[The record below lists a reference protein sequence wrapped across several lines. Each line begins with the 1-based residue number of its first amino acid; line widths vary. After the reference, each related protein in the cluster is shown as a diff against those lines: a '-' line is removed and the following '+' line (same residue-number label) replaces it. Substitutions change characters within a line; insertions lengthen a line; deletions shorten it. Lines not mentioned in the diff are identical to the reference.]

1 MNIQTKPTA
10 AAPQIKAQ
18 SIPCG
23 TLVTTDIKRARRM
36 YEEVMG
42 MDCVEPEKGV
52 LLVREKGHKAGEAKH
67 GQPYW
72 VLEVR
77 ETPDIAIGQ
86 EMLNHWGFEAP
97 SQAAVDEA
105 FAKIS
110 ANKAEYGIT
119 RVQKPFFRNGSY
131 AIYFTDKD
139 TNWWEVEYRAPE
151 ILYDALRKK
160 GDQYVEPTEQ

>member
-1 MNIQTKPTA
+1 MNIQSKPTA
-10 AAPQIKAQ
+10 AAPHIKAQ

-52 LLVREKGHKAGEAKH
+52 LLVREKGHKKGEPKH
-67 GQPYW
+67 GEPYW

-77 ETPDIAIGQ
+77 ETPEVAIGQ

-105 FAKIS
+105 FQKLS
-110 ANKAEYGIT
+110 ANKQEYGIV

-151 ILYDALRKK
+151 ILYDALRQK
-160 GDQYVEPTEQ
+160 GDQYVEPQPQ

>member
-10 AAPQIKAQ
+10 AAPHIKSQ

-42 MDCVEPEKGV
+42 MECVEPEKGV
-52 LLVREKGHKAGEAKH
+52 MLVREKGHKQGEPKH
-67 GQPYW
+67 GEPYW

-77 ETPDIAIGQ
+77 ETPDVAIGQ

-151 ILYDALRKK
+151 LLYDALRKK
-160 GDQYVEPTEQ
+160 GDQYVEQQ